1 MEIAGVGLL
10 FLVVGAVVG
19 AIVLCLYFLPTIIGF
34 LRNKRNKM
42 AMFALNF
49 FLGWTLVGW
58 VVSLVWSLT
67 VDEGTLNY

>member
-1 MEIAGVGLL
+1 MCCQYSCNKALL
-10 FLVVGAVVG
+10 TN
-19 AIVLCLYFLPTIIGF
+19 YNSGF

-42 AMFALNF
+42 AIFALNF

-67 VDEGTLNY
+67 VDEGNP

>member
-10 FLVVGAVVG
+10 FLVVG

-34 LRNKRNKM
+34 LRNKM
-42 AMFALNF
+42 AICALNF

-67 VDEGTLNY
+67 VDEGNP

>member
-1 MEIAGVGLL
+1 MEGVGVGLI
-10 FLVVGAVVG
+10 FFVVG
-19 AIVLCLYFLPTIIGF
+19 AIVLGMYFLPTIIGF

-42 AMFALNF
+42 AILTLNV

-67 VDEGTLNY
+67 VDERNP